1 MNRQAN
7 KMNGFLTGLL
17 VGGIIGSALAML
29 FTPITGRRLRKKIS
43 QKTDDIIEDVNS
55 YIETGKEKAEE
66 FIKEGKRKTESIINE
81 AKKLVSS

>member
-1 MNRQAN
+1 MNRQAD